1 MATSGSERYSALNN
15 PQTLAVRAL
24 GFIASNGSEFDRFLS
39 HTGLSRDDLDHYPIS
54 RKHLTAILDFLIM
67 NETALLGFSRVVGLP
82 PDAAYEARRKLAPR
96 GAAAPIPPRWAASR
110 RQLS

>member
-1 MATSGSERYSALNN
+1 MTTSGFEGYSALNN
-15 PQTLAVRAL
+15 PQTVAVRAL
-24 GFIASNGSEFDRFLS
+24 GFLSSNRQEFDRFLS
-39 HTGLSRDDLDHYPIS
+39 HSGLSRDDLDRYPIS

-96 GAAAPIPPRWAASR
+96 GVAAPIPPRWAASR
-110 RQLS
+110 PQFS